1 MEAHMARKK
10 SQTLT
15 DAELRIMEVLWQKS
29 EASVRDVTDALAL
42 EDNPPAYT
50 TVLTMLRI
58 LHEKGQ
64 VEYHKVGRA
73 FIYKPLVDRRQAQ
86 TGVIDYVLNRF
97 FQGSPKLLVQ
107 NLLENESI
115 SKTELAE
122 IKKRLDAGEEA

>member
-1 MEAHMARKK
+1 MARKK

-15 DAELRIMEVLWQKS
+15 DAELRIMEVLWRLGQ
-29 EASVRDVTDALAL
+29 ASVRDVTDTLAK

-58 LHEKGQ
+58 LHEKNQ
-64 VEYHKVGRA
+64 VEYHKEGRA
-73 FIYKPLVDRRQAQ
+73 FIYKPLVNRQQAQ
-86 TGVIDYVLNRF
+86 SGVLDYVLSRF

-115 SKTELAE
+115 SKTELDE
-122 IKKRLDAGEEA
+122 IKRRIDVSEED

>member
-1 MEAHMARKK
+1 MARRK

-15 DAELRIMEVLWQKS
+15 DAELRIMEVLWEKG
-29 EASVRDVTDALAL
+29 EASVRDVTDALAH

-58 LHEKGQ
+58 LNDKGQ
-64 VEYHKVGRA
+64 ASYRKEGRA
-73 FIYKPLVDRRQAQ
+73 FIYKPLVDRQQAQ
-86 TGVIDYVLNRF
+86 TGVLDYVLNRF

-115 SKTELAE
+115 TGRELDE
-122 IKKRLDAGEEA
+122 IKKHLDASEEV